1 MAAFFVYGCPVE
13 SRLRTIVYVDGFN
26 LYYGAVKDTKHKWL
40 DLQRFF
46 VALRQHDDVVAIK
59 YFTAIV
65 KGSGEARQ
73 STYLSALATCP
84 LVEVILGRFKPQQAH
99 QVPFNQLPDASSN
112 NPGRFFPQPEEKR
125 TDVNIAVKMIE
136 DAYENNCDNFVLV
149 SGDSDLVSP
158 VTLIRTRFPD
168 KKVIVYVPAR
178 ADQRGAAVELRTAAH
193 ANKSLPLE
201 MIRKMQFPGR
211 VPSGSG
217 SFIVKPNAW

>member
-84 LVEVILGRFKPQQAH
+84 LVEVILGRFKNKRIKCHSTSCPM
-99 QVPFNQLPDASSN
+99 PPN

-136 DAYENNCDNFVLV
+136 
-149 SGDSDLVSP
+149 G
-158 VTLIRTRFPD
+158 
-168 KKVIVYVPAR
+168 
-178 ADQRGAAVELRTAAH
+178 
-193 ANKSLPLE
+193 
-201 MIRKMQFPGR
+201 
-211 VPSGSG
+211 
-217 SFIVKPNAW
+217 VKPILS

>member
-1 MAAFFVYGCPVE
+1 MVVFV
-13 SRLRTIVYVDGFN
+13 N
-26 LYYGAVKDTKHKWL
+26 
-40 DLQRFF
+40 
-46 VALRQHDDVVAIK
+46 
-59 YFTAIV
+59 
-65 KGSGEARQ
+65 
-73 STYLSALATCP
+73 
-84 LVEVILGRFKPQQAH
+84 VIKPQGLEPLQ
-99 QVPFNQLPDASSN
+99 
-112 NPGRFFPQPEEKR
+112 FPTKFRSPS
-125 TDVNIAVKMIE
+125 IE